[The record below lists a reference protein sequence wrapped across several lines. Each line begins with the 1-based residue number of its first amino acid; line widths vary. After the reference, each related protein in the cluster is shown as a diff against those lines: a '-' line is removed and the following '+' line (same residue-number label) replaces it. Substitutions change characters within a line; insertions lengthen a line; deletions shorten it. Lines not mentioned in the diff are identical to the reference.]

1 MDSQYQELHFVL
13 LPHLASG
20 HMIPMMD
27 MARLLARRGLTVTVV
42 TTPINSARF
51 VPVFDRAAR
60 SGLRIELLQ
69 VPFPSAEAGLP
80 EGCES
85 MDSLPSRGMLKN
97 LLLGISMLRQPVERL
112 LHRLQLRPSCI
123 IADKIVMWA
132 DQTAREF
139 GIPRIVFDGS
149 SCFSLVCTHN
159 IVESKVFDTVPE
171 SEPFVVPG
179 LPDRIELTRAQLPG
193 AVNIVPSDIKDM
205 RNEIRAKELAAYGV
219 VVNTFEELEPAYIRE
234 CRRVR
239 GKVWCIG
246 PVSLCNEDNLDKAER
261 GNKSLVNDDHCLKWL
276 DLWGPS
282 SVIYACL
289 GSLNRLTAPQLIEL
303 GLGLEACGRPFIWV
317 VRGGNESRFVD
328 WISES
333 GFEERIEGRGILI
346 RGWAPQVLILS
357 HPAVGGFLTHC
368 GWNSTLE
375 GAENRCEVGVQCS
388 HELGGRREVR
398 GVNEEGRSEASS
410 EPAHGRSRRRS
421 PGETKPSGRSWTQS
435 EDGHGRRRFFIS
447 QHDADDRRHYA
458 TSSGL
463 TQDTLQLIDLSQEF
477 HQLNIN
483 PISQQMKNNLLD
495 SRITCLDYKDKRAGQ
510 QLGRNHQLFLFRVSI
525 RVSVYG
531 QREGKASPSVPLIWE
546 IATMA
551 PYCSPL

>member
-1 MDSQYQELHFVL
+1 MASQYQELHFVL
-13 LPHLASG
+13 LPHLAHG

-27 MARLLARRGLTVTVV
+27 MARLLARRGLVITVV
-42 TTPINSARF
+42 TTPINAARF
-51 VPVFDRAAR
+51 VSVIDRAAR

-85 MDSLPSRGMLKN
+85 MDSLPSRGMFKN

-112 LHRLQLRPSCI
+112 LHRLQPHPSCI
-123 IADKIVMWA
+123 ISDKNVMWA

-139 GIPRIVFDGS
+139 RIPRLVFDGT
-149 SCFSLVCTHN
+149 SCFSLLCTHN
-159 IVESKVFDTVPE
+159 IVESKVFDTVSE

-193 AVNIVPSDIKDM
+193 AVNIGPSDIKDV
-205 RNEIRAKELAAYGV
+205 RDEIRAKELGAYGV
-219 VVNTFEELEPAYIRE
+219 VINTFEELELSYISE
-234 CRRVR
+234 YRRVR

-261 GNKSLVNDDHCLKWL
+261 GNKSSVDDDACLKWL
-276 DLWGPS
+276 DLRGPR

-289 GSLNRLTAPQLIEL
+289 GSLSQLTAPQLMEL

-317 VRGGNESRFVD
+317 IRGGNESQLEN

-333 GFEERIEGRGILI
+333 GFEERIKGRGLLI

-375 GAENRCEVGVQCS
+375 GICAGLPMITWPLFAEQFYNEKFVVQVLKIGVRLGSKVAVKWGEEEKFGVLMKREEVKQAVNQLMDEGDDEARERRNRAANVG
-388 HELGGRREVR
+388 HRAKMAM
-398 GVNEEGRSEASS
+398 EEGGSS
-410 EPAHGRSRRRS
+410 YLNM
-421 PGETKPSGRSWTQS
+421 TLMI
-435 EDGHGRRRFFIS
+435 EDIM
-447 QHDADDRRHYA
+447 
-458 TSSGL
+458 
-463 TQDTLQLIDLSQEF
+463 
-477 HQLNIN
+477 
-483 PISQQMKNNLLD
+483 QQV
-495 SRITCLDYKDKRAGQ
+495 RC
-510 QLGRNHQLFLFRVSI
+510 
-525 RVSVYG
+525 
-531 QREGKASPSVPLIWE
+531 
-546 IATMA
+546 
-551 PYCSPL
+551 

>member
-1 MDSQYQELHFVL
+1 MASQYQDLHFVL

-27 MARLLARRGLTVTVV
+27 MARPLARRGLAVTVV
-42 TTPINSARF
+42 TTPINAARF
-51 VPVFDRAAR
+51 VPVFDRAAG

-85 MDSLPSRGMLKN
+85 LDSLPSRGMLKN
-97 LLLGISMLRQPVERL
+97 LLLGISMWRQPVERL
-112 LHRLQLRPSCI
+112 LHRLQPRPSCI

-139 GIPRIVFDGS
+139 GIPRLVFDGS

-159 IVESKVFDTVPE
+159 IVESKVFDTVSE
-171 SEPFVVPG
+171 SEPLVVPG
-179 LPDRIELTRAQLPG
+179 LLDRIELTRAQLPG
-193 AVNIVPSDIKDM
+193 AVNIGPSDIKDV

-261 GNKSLVNDDHCLKWL
+261 GNKSLVNYDHCLKWL

-317 VRGGNESRFVD
+317 VQGMKESRFAN

-346 RGWAPQVLILS
+346 QGWAPQVLILS

-375 GAENRCEVGVQCS
+375 GICAGLPLLTWPLFAEQFYNEKVVVQVLKIGVSLGSEVAVNWGEEEKCGVFMKREEVKQAVNQLMD
-388 HELGGRREVR
+388 EVDDGARARRNQAADLGRRAKTAMEEGGSSYLNMTLMIEDIMQQVR
-398 GVNEEGRSEASS
+398 G
-410 EPAHGRSRRRS
+410 
-421 PGETKPSGRSWTQS
+421 
-435 EDGHGRRRFFIS
+435 
-447 QHDADDRRHYA
+447 
-458 TSSGL
+458 
-463 TQDTLQLIDLSQEF
+463 
-477 HQLNIN
+477 
-483 PISQQMKNNLLD
+483 
-495 SRITCLDYKDKRAGQ
+495 
-510 QLGRNHQLFLFRVSI
+510 
-525 RVSVYG
+525 
-531 QREGKASPSVPLIWE
+531 
-546 IATMA
+546 
-551 PYCSPL
+551 

>member
-1 MDSQYQELHFVL
+1 MASQYQELHFVL

-27 MARLLARRGLTVTVV
+27 MARLLARRGLVVTVV
-42 TTPINSARF
+42 TTPINAARF

-97 LLLGISMLRQPVERL
+97 LLLGISTLRQPVERL
-112 LHRLQLRPSCI
+112 LHRLQPRPSCI

-139 GIPRIVFDGS
+139 GIPRLVFDGS

-159 IVESKVFDTVPE
+159 IVESKVFDTVSE

-193 AVNIVPSDIKDM
+193 AVNIGPSDIKDV

-261 GNKSLVNDDHCLKWL
+261 GNKSSVDDDRCLKWL

-317 VRGGNESRFVD
+317 VRGGNESRFVN

-333 GFEERIEGRGILI
+333 GFEERIKGRGILI
-346 RGWAPQVLILS
+346 QGWAPQVLILS

-375 GAENRCEVGVQCS
+375 GICAGLPLLTWPLFAEQFYNEKVAVQVLKIGVSLGSEVAMNWGEGEKRGVLMTREEVKQAVNQLMDEVDDGARARRNRAAN
-388 HELGGRREVR
+388 LGRRAKMAMEEGGSSYLNMTLMIEDIRQQVR
-398 GVNEEGRSEASS
+398 G
-410 EPAHGRSRRRS
+410 
-421 PGETKPSGRSWTQS
+421 
-435 EDGHGRRRFFIS
+435 
-447 QHDADDRRHYA
+447 
-458 TSSGL
+458 
-463 TQDTLQLIDLSQEF
+463 
-477 HQLNIN
+477 
-483 PISQQMKNNLLD
+483 
-495 SRITCLDYKDKRAGQ
+495 
-510 QLGRNHQLFLFRVSI
+510 
-525 RVSVYG
+525 
-531 QREGKASPSVPLIWE
+531 
-546 IATMA
+546 
-551 PYCSPL
+551 

>member
-375 GAENRCEVGVQCS
+375 GICAGLPLLTRPLFAEQFYNEKVVVQVLKIGVRLGSNVAMNWGEEEKCEVLMKREEVKQAVNQLMDEVDDGAR
-388 HELGGRREVR
+388 ERRNRAAGLGRRAKMAMEEGGSSYLNMTLMIEDIMQQVR
-398 GVNEEGRSEASS
+398 G
-410 EPAHGRSRRRS
+410 
-421 PGETKPSGRSWTQS
+421 
-435 EDGHGRRRFFIS
+435 
-447 QHDADDRRHYA
+447 
-458 TSSGL
+458 
-463 TQDTLQLIDLSQEF
+463 
-477 HQLNIN
+477 
-483 PISQQMKNNLLD
+483 
-495 SRITCLDYKDKRAGQ
+495 
-510 QLGRNHQLFLFRVSI
+510 
-525 RVSVYG
+525 
-531 QREGKASPSVPLIWE
+531 
-546 IATMA
+546 
-551 PYCSPL
+551 